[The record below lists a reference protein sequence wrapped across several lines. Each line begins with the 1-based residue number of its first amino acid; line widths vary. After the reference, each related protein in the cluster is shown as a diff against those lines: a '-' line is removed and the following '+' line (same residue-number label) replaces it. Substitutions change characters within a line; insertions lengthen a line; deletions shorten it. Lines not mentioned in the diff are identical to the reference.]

1 MGRENRRTLPTAQA
15 RPTIEAM
22 RRPAA
27 GALKAFGFG
36 ALALGCN
43 VDVSA
48 DTETAQN
55 GVTHAVVVVER
66 SAGAE
71 TPEDVKAE
79 AFAGFLSLPPELEP
93 AAVLPAAGLAVD
105 LPPAGACK
113 KALRDPKAPVPA
125 DELARAELID
135 AGEVT
140 LVAAGVVTTLAPRAF
155 PSAADAISGVVYT
168 TRDRAA
174 EPLPAAARYTI
185 ATSGSSELEAMSV
198 DLPAPAALDGV
209 TVMGTA
215 LGEIETLGG
224 GRPVELRWTAG
235 AAGDIVYVTLET
247 DASSTLCAFRDD
259 GGRGTVPAGA
269 VPSAGLAD
277 LSVHRLRATPFS
289 SAGLGRGE
297 LRFDFE
303 LSGSFNIE

>member
-1 MGRENRRTLPTAQA
+1 
-15 RPTIEAM
+15 M
-22 RRPAA
+22 RRLTAA
-27 GALKAFGFG
+27 GALKGIGFG
-36 ALALGCN
+36 ALALGCG
-43 VDVSA
+43 VDVAA

-55 GVTHAVVVVER
+55 GVKHAVVAVER

-71 TPEDVKAE
+71 TPEEVKAE

-105 LPPAGACK
+105 LPPAGACR
-113 KALRDPKAPVPA
+113 KALRDPRSPVSA
-125 DELARAELID
+125 DELARAELLD

-140 LVAAGVVTTLAPRAF
+140 LVAGGVVTTLAPRAF

-174 EPLPAAARYTI
+174 EPLPAAARYTV
-185 ATSGSSELEAMSV
+185 ATSGSGALEAISV
-198 DLPAPAALDGV
+198 ELPAPAALDGV
-209 TVMGTA
+209 AVMGTA

-224 GRPVELRWTAG
+224 SRPVELSWAPG
-235 AAGDIVYVTLET
+235 VAGDIVYVTLET
-247 DASSTLCAFRDD
+247 DAASTLCAFRDE
-259 GGRGTVPAGA
+259 GGRGTIPASHVP
-269 VPSAGLAD
+269 PAGLAD
-277 LSVHRLRATPFS
+277 ISVHRLRATPFA